1 MPLSPLVVLL
11 VFVLLVLLIVVH
23 LLQVLILDLVAVGE
37 KIFNLEIGGFS
48 NLSLRSVV

>member
-1 MPLSPLVVLL
+1 MVLL

-37 KIFNLEIGGFS
+37 KIFNLEIGDFY
-48 NLSLRSVV
+48 NLSLCSVV